1 MVAVTPGGG
10 IQDNGRTPTMTIKP
24 ALWASAL
31 FAWAGINL
39 IAAVD
44 TVLPGGS
51 GQVWA
56 AGLVTAVAA
65 AAGALIVRN
74 MRANKQ
80 LVDQYIQL
88 LAETR
93 TTLTSQLED
102 ERHAHSETRHQLQDA
117 TKRLARLERTVDRM
131 KPEP

>member
-74 MRANKQ
+74 MRANRSRAGHACRYRPKG
-80 LVDQYIQL
+80 V
-88 LAETR
+88 
-93 TTLTSQLED
+93 SQIG
-102 ERHAHSETRHQLQDA
+102 RAH
-117 TKRLARLERTVDRM
+117 V
-131 KPEP
+131 